1 MEKICI
7 RFPHLIEQI
16 NKVLDFK
23 TLVNFKEVNRIVC
36 TMIDNQKQGKFF
48 WTRVIQTNLLISN
61 CIEFEEDWKNVLRK
75 TESEY
80 LKKIA
85 INVKKMFTSRPERRQ
100 SNWSPMHIASAQED
114 LELCKKIAEITEER
128 NPKLKDDWAPL
139 HFAAQIGNCEIY
151 KFLSENLQDMNPG
164 TNIGITPLHLAATN
178 GHLEMYK
185 FICESAMDKNP
196 VMDGEITPLHLAAK
210 HNQIDVCKFIC
221 ENVHNVSPKIG
232 ANDLLPSLTP
242 LTFAINRGNVKVS
255 KLIIKY
261 DYQVCSTFLG
271 FIFLG
276 FLCFFILSIVVFW
289 IATAIASADCE
300 KIWDYQNRKYHETK
314 CDFLVQMLT
323 QSWIVYLKSPY
334 AWPYLLYGRFV
345 FLYFRDMYLTNY
357 IDRTFDW

>member
-210 HNQIDVCKFIC
+210 HNQIKVCEFIC
-221 ENVHNVSPKIG
+221 ENVQNVGPIIG
-232 ANDLLPSLTP
+232 TNNVIMPSLTP
-242 LTFAINRGNVKVS
+242 LTLAINRANIKVAITIMNYQQEQIPYYAEKFWEFIILGWVCFLMASGYWLFLAKNV
-255 KLIIKY
+255 LP
-261 DYQVCSTFLG
+261 G
-271 FIFLG
+271 FFSLPFG
-276 FLCFFILSIVVFW
+276 PF
-289 IATAIASADCE
+289 
-300 KIWDYQNRKYHETK
+300 
-314 CDFLVQMLT
+314 
-323 QSWIVYLKSPY
+323 
-334 AWPYLLYGRFV
+334 AWPYLIYGRCV
-345 FLYFRDMYLTNY
+345 LLYFRDMYLTNY
-357 IDRTFDW
+357 IHGTFDR